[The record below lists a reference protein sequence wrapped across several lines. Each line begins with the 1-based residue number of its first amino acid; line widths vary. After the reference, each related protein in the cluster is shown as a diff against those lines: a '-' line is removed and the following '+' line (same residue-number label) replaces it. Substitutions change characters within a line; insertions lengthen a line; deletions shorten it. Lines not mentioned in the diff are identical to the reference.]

1 MIGNSA
7 GENHVMAGIRI
18 NSIPYVTMKKDQQLL
33 L

>member
-7 GENHVMAGIRI
+7 GEHHVMVGETI
-18 NSIPYVTMKKDQQLL
+18 NSITYVTKKDQQLL